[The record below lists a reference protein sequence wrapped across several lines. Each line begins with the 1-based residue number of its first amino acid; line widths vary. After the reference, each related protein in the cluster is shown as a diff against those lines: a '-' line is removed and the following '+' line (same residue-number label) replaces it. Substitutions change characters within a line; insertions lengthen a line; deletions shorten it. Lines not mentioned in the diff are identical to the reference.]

1 MNVVRAVVVT
11 LLVIAVVIAA
21 LSIVGFV
28 VSTLTFV
35 IEVAVV
41 VGLAYLVWRYVLK
54 R

>member
-1 MNVVRAVVVT
+1 MNVARAVVVA
-11 LLVIAVVIAA
+11 LLVVAVIIVA

-41 VGLAYLVWRYVLK
+41 VGLAYLAWRYVLK